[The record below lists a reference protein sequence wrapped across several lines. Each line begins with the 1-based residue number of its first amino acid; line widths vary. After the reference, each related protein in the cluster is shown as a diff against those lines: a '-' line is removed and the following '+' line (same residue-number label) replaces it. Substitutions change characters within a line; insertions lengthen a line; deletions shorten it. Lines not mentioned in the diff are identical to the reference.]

1 MIRLPIHPARIV
13 LIVCLLLAAGR
24 ATAHAQR
31 SSLTLGAEKRRY
43 IVYVPKSYA
52 ANPQREYALVLNF
65 HGGGMTMAEQM
76 LYTQMNHTA
85 DRHDFIVVYPQGIG
99 QDWNVGFDTSYQE
112 GTDDVGFTD
121 ALLDRLKKD
130 YRVDVRRVY
139 ATGLS
144 RGGFFC
150 HRLAAEMSHRF
161 AAIAAVGATLP
172 NPVEAQNTPR
182 GARFPIGVMLVHGT
196 ADLVVTYGG
205 KEGSYFSGTG
215 SYSYWKNRNGLTG
228 TSETTRRIDRDTGDS
243 TAVTV
248 LEATG
253 STHAVTLV
261 TIHDGGHT
269 WAGAD
274 PFNVGLP
281 IGLTSRDVDL
291 NEVIWRFFV
300 EHRR

>member
-1 MIRLPIHPARIV
+1 MIRLPLHPARIV
-13 LIVCLLLAAGR
+13 LTVSLLLAVAR
-24 ATAHAQR
+24 TTADAQV
-31 SSLTLGAEKRRY
+31 SSLTHGAEKRRY
-43 IVYVPKSYA
+43 IVYTPKSYS
-52 ANPQREYALVLNF
+52 ANPNQNYPVVLNF

-76 LYTQMNHTA
+76 LYTQMNRTA
-85 DRHDFIVVYPQGIG
+85 DAHDFIVVYPQGIK
-99 QDWNVGFDTSYQE
+99 QDWNVGFETSYQQ

-121 ALLDRLKKD
+121 ALLDQLEKN

-182 GARFPIGVMLVHGT
+182 GERFPIGVMLVHGT
-196 ADLVVTYGG
+196 ADRVVTYGG
-205 KEGSYFSGTG
+205 KEGGYFSAAR
-215 SYSYWKNRNGLTG
+215 SYSYWTSRNGLTG
-228 TSETTRRIDRDTGDS
+228 TSETTRRIDRDAGDS

-281 IGLTSRDVDL
+281 IGRTSRDFDL
-291 NEVIWRFFV
+291 NEVIWRFFA